1 MGEFVAAGAVGLWAV
16 RPFAEGRVE
25 HRGRPVARVAP
36 CLAVAGA
43 YWAYDSLEEQC
54 VAFLEEVFRLSGVP
68 THTFVEPMR
77 YDAIKVAV
85 RTPGRCVVLEGPSGI
100 GKTTTISRVLEQLGK
115 ADDIVQLSAR
125 RKDDL
130 TYIEALPEM
139 GQIGTVVVDDF
150 HRLSDTL
157 KERLSDY
164 MKVIADTGDARSQ
177 LILIGINKAGD
188 QLIRFAHDLGMRIDI
203 FKMEANPVEKIE
215 ELISRGEEVLNI
227 TIRDKGGIAERAQGS
242 FHIAQVLCHNL
253 CIEAGVTE
261 TQGETKNIDFAV
273 DVVIERVMADL
284 MRQFQAPAIAFA
296 SGSKIRRE
304 GRAPYLHILKWLS
317 ESDDWSLDLQEAIR
331 AHPEHKGS
339 IGQVI
344 EKGHLE
350 TLLRDKREIIGSHF
364 HYQSATRV
372 LSVEDPKLIFYLRNI
387 VWRQFSRNVG
397 FSANYFKGTYDFAL
411 SFAGADRA
419 AARRLFELLSEREVA
434 VFYDEN
440 EQHRII
446 ARDVEEYL
454 ASVYRTEAAYVVPL
468 LSKNYPNRIW
478 TKFESDQFRS
488 RFGEE
493 SVIPIRYRDAEP
505 GFFSEEQRYGS
516 LSFDPSIDPEPQL
529 KNIADTLCRRIE
541 EDRAKEGAAAEV

>member
-1 MGEFVAAGAVGLWAV
+1 MALI
-16 RPFAEGRVE
+16 
-25 HRGRPVARVAP
+25 
-36 CLAVAGA
+36 
-43 YWAYDSLEEQC
+43 
-54 VAFLEEVFRLSGVP
+54 EEVFRLSGVP
-68 THTFVEPMR
+68 THTFVEPTR

-100 GKTTTISRVLEQLGK
+100 GKTTTVSRVIEQLGK
-115 ADDIVQLSAR
+115 AEHILQLSAR

-130 TYIEALPEM
+130 SYIEALTEM
-139 GQIGTVVVDDF
+139 DRIGTVIVDDF
-150 HRLSDTL
+150 HRLSDEL

-164 MKVIADTGDARSQ
+164 MKVLADTGDAHSQ

-203 FKMEANPVEKIE
+203 YKMEANPVEKIE
-215 ELISRGEEVLNI
+215 ELITKGESVLNVK
-227 TIRDKGGIAERAQGS
+227 IRDKRGIAERSQGS
-242 FHIAQVLCHNL
+242 FHIAQVLCHNICL
-253 CIEAGVTE
+253 EAGVSE
-261 TQGETKNIDFAV
+261 TQPETITIDFSV

-284 MRQFQAPAIAFA
+284 TRQFQKPAIAFA

-317 ESDDWSLDLQEAIR
+317 ESDDWSLDLYEAIR

-350 TLLRDKREIIGSHF
+350 TLLREKQDVIGSHF
-364 HYQSATRV
+364 HYQAATRV

-397 FSANYFKGTYDFAL
+397 FTANYFKGAYDFAL
-411 SFAGADRA
+411 SFAGADRPA
-419 AARRLFELLSEREVA
+419 AKRLFELLSEREVT

-446 ARDVEEYL
+446 ARDIEEYL
-454 ASVYRTEAAYVVPL
+454 ASIYRTEAAYVVPL
-468 LSKNYPNRIW
+468 LSKHYPSRIW
-478 TKFESDQFRS
+478 TKFESDQFKS
-488 RFGEE
+488 RFGKE
-493 SVIPIRYRDAEP
+493 SVISIRYKDVER

-516 LSFDPSIDPEPQL
+516 MSFDPTADLDSQL
-529 KNIADTLCRRIE
+529 EHIANTLCRRIE
-541 EDRAKEGAAAEV
+541 EDRAQEERAVQEQE